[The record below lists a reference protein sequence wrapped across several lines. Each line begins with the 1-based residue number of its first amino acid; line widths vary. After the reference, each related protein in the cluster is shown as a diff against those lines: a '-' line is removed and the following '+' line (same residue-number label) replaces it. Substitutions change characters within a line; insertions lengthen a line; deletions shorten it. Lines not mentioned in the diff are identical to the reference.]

1 MVQIDRRVYGAAI
14 GDIIGSSY
22 ERKRDRIKTTKFDLF
37 TERSQFTDDTVLT
50 AAIAQWLMES
60 PDDIFQKCIGYLD
73 DYIKNIM
80 ERFALFMVKRDDSQY
95 TIC

>member
-1 MVQIDRRVYGAAI
+1 MKINKNLFGAVV

-50 AAIAQWLMES
+50 AAIAQWLMSDVNNVDVLRKSLHEMGLWYFEPNS
-60 PDDIFQKCIGYLD
+60 F
-73 DYIKNIM
+73 
-80 ERFALFMVKRDDSQY
+80 
-95 TIC
+95 T